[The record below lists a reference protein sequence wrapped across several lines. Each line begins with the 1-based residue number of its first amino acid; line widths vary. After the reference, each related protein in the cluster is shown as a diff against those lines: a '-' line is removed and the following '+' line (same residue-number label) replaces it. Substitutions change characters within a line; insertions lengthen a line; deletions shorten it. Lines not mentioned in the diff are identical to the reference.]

1 MKEMMLSGR
10 DLRVLPGAL
19 TVMMHVPVP
28 LAEKRRLGAEEER
41 TIENLL
47 DRFTEATRHVYHRL
61 GEEAQL
67 SRAEIVNRRLEASL
81 QWTLSSEEAKL
92 LEEALDLCIGEGEA
106 GRDVNIYFNGDEY
119 GVTVQDMRSLRD
131 RVRS

>member
-1 MKEMMLSGR
+1 MRLSGR
-10 DLRVLPGAL
+10 DFRVLPGAL

-28 LAEKRRLGAEEER
+28 LAEKRPLGAEEER

-47 DRFTEATRHVYHRL
+47 DRFTEAMRHVYGRL

-67 SRAEIVNRRLEASL
+67 SRAEIVKQRLEATL
-81 QWTLSSEEAKL
+81 QWTLSSEEEKL
-92 LEEALDLCIGEGEA
+92 LEEALDLCISEGEA

>member
-1 MKEMMLSGR
+1 MKEMRLSGR

-61 GEEAQL
+61 SEEAQL
-67 SRAEIVNRRLEASL
+67 SRAEIVKMRLEASL

-106 GRDVNIYFNGDEY
+106 GRGVNICFNGDEY
-119 GVTVQDMRSLRD
+119 GITVQDMRSLRD